1 MNVEKVL
8 AELRIYK
15 THLDECIGVFD
26 RLALQ
31 RGERRGRPVRAA
43 ARQPPAVPARRKR
56 KAGGKVLAIQSTAI
70 QSNKDSTR
78 STKN

>member
-1 MNVEKVL
+1 MNVDKVL

-15 THLDECIGVFD
+15 TQLDECIGVFD

-31 RGERRGRPVRAA
+31 RGETRGRPIRAA
-43 ARQPPAVPARRKR
+43 ARGPLAVSARRKR
-56 KAGGKVLAIQSTAI
+56 KVPGGKVLAIQSA
-70 QSNKDSTR
+70 KDSTR